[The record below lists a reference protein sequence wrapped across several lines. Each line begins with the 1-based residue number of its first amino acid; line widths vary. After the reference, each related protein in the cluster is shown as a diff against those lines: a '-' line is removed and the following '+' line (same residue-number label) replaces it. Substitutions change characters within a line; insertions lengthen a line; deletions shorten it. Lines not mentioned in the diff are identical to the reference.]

1 MASLRTLA
9 VAAAALSLLAAS
21 GAALASASSAGTAP
35 TASAAYVRSLDGQ
48 TGASR
53 IDAAART
60 AITWRGGAITAS
72 TGELVNVFVSD
83 LLPAETPEKWAEFL
97 VGLTHG
103 PELSL
108 LTTRLATLDEVQ
120 QLCGAQALGCYL
132 RNEMIALGEPTI
144 DGRGA
149 TPEEVVRHEYGHH
162 VGFHRANP
170 PWRAIDWGPKNWA
183 SSAGVCARV
192 SRGEAFPGNEGRNY
206 ALNPGEG
213 WAETYR
219 LMDERKDGITTA
231 TWHIVSQS
239 FFPNETA
246 LAAAE
251 RDVLTPWSANR
262 RTVHRRVFGKTT
274 KKVWWIPVQT
284 PLDGELTL
292 SATLPRNGV
301 HEVALVAP
309 NRRTVLGR
317 AQWVGQ
323 RVKRTATTVCGQRSL
338 FVRVTQSGGLGR
350 VTVTASA
357 P

>member
-1 MASLRTLA
+1 MASLRRVA
-9 VAAAALSLLAAS
+9 VAVSAIALLAAS
-21 GAALASASSAGTAP
+21 GAAFSGTSSASTAP
-35 TASAAYVRSLDGQ
+35 VAYARSLDGQ
-48 TGASR
+48 TGVSR
-53 IDAAART
+53 IDVAART

-103 PELSL
+103 PEIALITL
-108 LTTRLATLDEVQ
+108 RLATLGEVQ
-120 QLCGAQALGCYL
+120 QLCGAQALGCYF
-132 RNEMIALGEPTI
+132 RNEMISLGEATI
-144 DGRGA
+144 DSGTA
-149 TPEEVVRHEYGHH
+149 PEEVVRHEYGHH
-162 VGFHRANP
+162 IGFHRVNT

-183 SSAGVCARV
+183 STAGVCARV

-206 ALNPGEG
+206 SLNPGEA

-219 LMDERKDGITTA
+219 LMDERKDGIATTS
-231 TWHIVSQS
+231 WDIISRS
-239 FFPNETA
+239 FFPDETA
-246 LAAAE
+246 LVAAE
-251 RDVLTPWSANR
+251 RDVLTPWTANR
-262 RTVHRRVFGKTT
+262 RVVERRVFGKST

-292 SATLPRNGV
+292 SATLPRNGL
-301 HEVALVAP
+301 HEVALVAA
-309 NRRTVLGR
+309 NRRTVIRR

-323 RVKRTATTVCGQRSL
+323 RVKRTATTVCGQRTL
-338 FVRVTQSGGLGR
+338 FVRVTQSGALGR

>member
-1 MASLRTLA
+1 MASLRRVA
-9 VAAAALSLLAAS
+9 VAVSAIALLAAS
-21 GAALASASSAGTAP
+21 GAAFSGTSSASTAP
-35 TASAAYVRSLDGQ
+35 VAYARSLDGQ
-48 TGASR
+48 TGVSR
-53 IDAAART
+53 IDGAART

-103 PELSL
+103 PEIALITL
-108 LTTRLATLDEVQ
+108 RLATLDEVQ
-120 QLCGAQALGCYL
+120 QLCGAQALGCYF
-132 RNEMIALGEPTI
+132 RNEMISLGEATI
-144 DGRGA
+144 DSGTGA
-149 TPEEVVRHEYGHH
+149 EEVVRHEYGHH
-162 VGFHRANP
+162 IAFHRVNT

-183 SSAGVCARV
+183 STAGVCARV

-206 ALNPGEG
+206 SLNPGEA

-219 LMDERKDGITTA
+219 LMDERKDGIATA
-231 TWHIVSQS
+231 SWDIISRT
-239 FFPNETA
+239 FFPDEAA

-251 RDVLTPWSANR
+251 RDVLTPWTANR
-262 RTVHRRVFGKTT
+262 QVVQRRVFGQRT

-292 SATLPRNGV
+292 SAALPRNGL
-301 HEVALVAP
+301 HEVALVAS
-309 NRRTVLGR
+309 NRRTVIRR

-323 RVKRTATTVCGQRSL
+323 RVKRTATRVCGQRSL
-338 FVRVTQSGGLGR
+338 FVRVTQSGSLGR